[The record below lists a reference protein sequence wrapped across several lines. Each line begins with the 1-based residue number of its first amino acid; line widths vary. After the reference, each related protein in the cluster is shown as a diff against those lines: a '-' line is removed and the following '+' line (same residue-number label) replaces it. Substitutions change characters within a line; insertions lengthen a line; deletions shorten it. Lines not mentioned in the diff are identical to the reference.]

1 MRKKNHLKDNIQRD
15 KRKLMKKTYM
25 APKEQIPCYI
35 TIITIFKY
43 YLPLK
48 KTFCA
53 QQQKVKEKGTSKK

>member
-1 MRKKNHLKDNIQRD
+1 
-15 KRKLMKKTYM
+15 MKKTYM